1 MLKTRRVFAENYSYL
16 YGGLVPLVLC
26 VCRAFISSAHG
37 WQRDTSGHSHRFRAR
52 GACFFLT
59 MSSFFFPQ
67 STQSTSV
74 RPRLQHKVHNP
85 MSTSTW
91 DRAYYTRY
99 NIHIRETAPT
109 IQVHSS
115 SSKTTPKTQR
125 KPSTF
130 VKLYPQPKDK
140 MAKYKVHLL
149 VTAPTTQNTQ
159 SNSARPRLQRF
170 EFSCFSWNNNILWG
184 QVSYYSIHVR
194 HYWQRFYRNCTLLMT

>member
-1 MLKTRRVFAENYSYL
+1 LLKTRRVFAENYSYL

-74 RPRLQHKVHNP
+74 RPRLQQRVHNP

-91 DRAYYTRY
+91 DRAYYTKY

-109 IQVHSS
+109 IQVHSP
-115 SSKTTPKTQR
+115 SSKTTPKTRR

-130 VKLYPQPKDK
+130 IKLYPQPKVQSLSTCNR
-140 MAKYKVHLL
+140 AYNIKYTIKLCE
-149 VTAPTTQNTQ
+149 TAPATIWIQ
-159 SNSARPRLQRF
+159 LF
-170 EFSCFSWNNNILWG
+170 
-184 QVSYYSIHVR
+184 
-194 HYWQRFYRNCTLLMT
+194 LLK